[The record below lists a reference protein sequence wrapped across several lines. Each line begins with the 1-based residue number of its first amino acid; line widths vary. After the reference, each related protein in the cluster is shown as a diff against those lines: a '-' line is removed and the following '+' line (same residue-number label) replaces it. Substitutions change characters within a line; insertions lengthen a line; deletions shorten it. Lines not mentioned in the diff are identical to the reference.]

1 MEYKQSLG
9 KLKAIGIVG
18 IMQQPSVDIGC
29 HKHQTDGYIFRDVNH
44 VSRVIGC
51 DDGDV
56 VIYAGARS
64 RHALLTQARP
74 RGHRRPTTALIFD
87 LRIHH
92 STVPAGI
99 QAK

>member
-44 VSRVIGC
+44 VSRVI
-51 DDGDV
+51 DV
-56 VIYAGARS
+56 TKYIPVCLGAS
-64 RHALLTQARP
+64 TWS
-74 RGHRRPTTALIFD
+74 PTADNCADI
-87 LRIHH
+87 
-92 STVPAGI
+92 
-99 QAK
+99 